1 MKRHLTLLL
10 IFACI
15 LCGAQDRSSLY
26 SFKVMYPQG
35 TVTQGDYIN
44 VTFFLEAL
52 DYSVKDVEEV
62 VGLKLE
68 SINRTKTVLQ
78 NGFDLITTQ
87 CMYTVTASGKIPL
100 PRVDAS
106 VKGKPVGTE
115 QIFLDVQ
122 PNPKYGAEWVKAKEF
137 LTSKGIQPDYLEI
150 RYTSETLAA
159 FSDNTAKA
167 FAIVAKQE
175 FEPYLE
181 NLILAYGT
189 GNAMWDGINSAS
201 DNSVYHIL
209 GQYDIQLKMLKR
221 KGEKYS
227 SLPLSL
233 YMDHPTGVKP
243 LLGDIKYGQTSPY
256 NAFFPKGKYL
266 DRDSTCLVGC
276 GPVALAQVLAFHKY
290 PEKPEGKGIL
300 NLQGGKQM
308 EVQMKDAPFSWDG
321 SKKALA
327 ALMLCSAASLNAH
340 LSPSGTASSLI
351 DFKPALMN
359 NWGFSPKCTYMV
371 KQPDIKAVEAIY
383 EDLNAGRPVIAADAE
398 HIFVIDGYDADYLH
412 FNLGWEGYCNGYY
425 RAIVVQSEKQRQ
437 LPFDEILA
445 RITPKGADEEFAV
458 SIKLSKPATL
468 EKELEKLKDGR
479 KKEEITSLK
488 LSGKINGWDIAVV
501 RRLAGADPEGRLDGP
516 GSLMELDLSEAVL
529 THGGAY
535 VTQSANKMV
544 FSGTVMNNGMAM
556 PYRYDMAKI
565 TQAEWNQMQTLGLA
579 QGATWLI
586 QPADGGGFKV
596 TWYEENDTIG
606 PYMFSECQN
615 LRSIILPQTTKEVLG
630 NAFSGCR
637 ALRSVTGLP
646 RKVDK
651 TAFENSA
658 LEGKFWNS
666 TGELNY

>member
-10 IFACI
+10 FFACI
-15 LCGAQDRSSLY
+15 FCGAQDRSSLY

-62 VGLKLE
+62 VGLKIE

-100 PRVDAS
+100 PRIDAS
-106 VKGKPVGTE
+106 VKGKPVCTE

-137 LTSKGIQPDYLEI
+137 LTSKGINPDHLEI

-159 FSDNTAKA
+159 FSDNTQKA
-167 FAIVAKQE
+167 FAIVARTE
-175 FEPYLE
+175 FEPFIE
-181 NLILAYGT
+181 NPILAYGI

-256 NAFFPKGKYL
+256 NAFFPKGRYL

-308 EVQMKDAPFSWDG
+308 EVPMKDAPFSWDG
-321 SKKALA
+321 SKKAIA

-351 DFKPALMN
+351 DFKSALMN

-371 KQPDIKAVEAIY
+371 KQPDMTAVEAVY
-383 EDLNAGRPVIAADAE
+383 ADLNAGRPVIAADAE

-412 FNLGWEGYCNGYY
+412 FNLGWQGYCNGYY
-425 RAIVVQSEKQRQ
+425 RAIVLPSETKRQ
-437 LPFDEILA
+437 LPFDEILT
-445 RITPKGADEEFAV
+445 RIAPKGAEEEYAV
-458 SIKLSKPATL
+458 TIKLSKPATL
-468 EKELEKLKDGR
+468 EKELAKLKDGR
-479 KKEEITSLK
+479 KIEDITSLK

-501 RRLAGADPEGRLDGP
+501 RRLAGADPEGKLDGP
-516 GSLMELDLSEAVL
+516 GSLVDLDLSEAVL

-535 VTQSANKMV
+535 VTQSASKMV
-544 FSGTVMNNGMAM
+544 FSGTLNGA

-565 TQAEWNQMQTLGLA
+565 TQAEWNQMQSLGLA

-606 PYMFSECQN
+606 PYMFSDCQN
-615 LRSIILPQTTKEVLG
+615 LRSIILPKTTKEVLG
-630 NAFSGCR
+630 SAFSGCR

-646 RKVDK
+646 RKVAKD
-651 TAFENSA
+651 AFENSA
-658 LEGKFWNS
+658 LEGKFWNA

>member
-1 MKRHLTLLL
+1 
-10 IFACI
+10 
-15 LCGAQDRSSLY
+15 
-26 SFKVMYPQG
+26 
-35 TVTQGDYIN
+35 
-44 VTFFLEAL
+44 
-52 DYSVKDVEEV
+52 
-62 VGLKLE
+62 
-68 SINRTKTVLQ
+68 
-78 NGFDLITTQ
+78 
-87 CMYTVTASGKIPL
+87 
-100 PRVDAS
+100 
-106 VKGKPVGTE
+106 
-115 QIFLDVQ
+115 
-122 PNPKYGAEWVKAKEF
+122 
-137 LTSKGIQPDYLEI
+137 
-150 RYTSETLAA
+150 
-159 FSDNTAKA
+159 
-167 FAIVAKQE
+167 
-175 FEPYLE
+175 
-181 NLILAYGT
+181 
-189 GNAMWDGINSAS
+189 
-201 DNSVYHIL
+201 
-209 GQYDIQLKMLKR
+209 
-221 KGEKYS
+221 
-227 SLPLSL
+227 
-233 YMDHPTGVKP
+233 
-243 LLGDIKYGQTSPY
+243 
-256 NAFFPKGKYL
+256 
-266 DRDSTCLVGC
+266 
-276 GPVALAQVLAFHKY
+276 
-290 PEKPEGKGIL
+290 
-300 NLQGGKQM
+300 
-308 EVQMKDAPFSWDG
+308 MKDAPFSWDG

-351 DFKPALMN
+351 DFKPALMT
-359 NWGFSPKCTYMV
+359 NWAFSPKCTYMV
-371 KQPDIKAVEAIY
+371 KQPDMTVVETIY
-383 EDLNAGRPVIAADAE
+383 ADLNEGRPVIAADAE

-501 RRLAGADPEGRLDGP
+501 RRLAGADPDGKLNGP
-516 GSLMELDLSEAVL
+516 GSLVDLDLSEAVL

-535 VTQSANKMV
+535 VTQSASKMV
-544 FSGTVMNNGMAM
+544 FSGTLNGA

-565 TQAEWNQMQTLGLA
+565 TQAEWNQMQSLGLA

>member
-10 IFACI
+10 IFACV
-15 LCGAQDRSSLY
+15 LCHAQDRASLY

-52 DYSVKDVEEV
+52 SYSVKDVEEV
-62 VGLKLE
+62 TGLKLE

-87 CMYTVTASGKIPL
+87 CMYTVIASGKITL
-100 PRVDAS
+100 PHMEAYVN
-106 VKGKPVGTE
+106 GKPVGLDD
-115 QIFLDVQ
+115 IVLDVQ
-122 PNPKYGAEWVKAKEF
+122 PNPKYGAEWETARDF
-137 LTSKGIQPDYLEI
+137 LISKGVKPDNLLS

-159 FSDNTAKA
+159 FSDNVEKA
-167 FAIVAKQE
+167 FVIVAKKE
-175 FEPYLE
+175 YEPYLG
-181 NLILAYGT
+181 NMVLAYGI
-189 GNAMWDGINSAS
+189 GNSMWDGVNSAT

-209 GQYDIQLKMLKR
+209 GQYDVQLKLLKN

-233 YMDHPTGVKP
+233 YMSHPTGVKP
-243 LLGDIKYGQTSPY
+243 LLGDIKYGQTGPY
-256 NAFFPKGKYL
+256 NAFFPKGRYL

-276 GPVALAQVLAFHKY
+276 GPVALAQVLSFHKY
-290 PEKPEGKGIL
+290 PDAPVGKGFL
-300 NLQGGKQM
+300 NPTGGKQM
-308 EVQMKDAPFSWDG
+308 EVKMADAPFSWDG
-321 SKKALA
+321 SKKAIA
-327 ALMLCSAASLNAH
+327 ALMLCSAASVNAKI
-340 LSPSGTASSLI
+340 SPSGTASSLI
-351 DFKPALMN
+351 DFKSALLN
-359 NWGFSPKCTYMV
+359 NWGYSPKCTYMV
-371 KQPDIKAVEAIY
+371 KQPDMTMVETIY
-383 EDLNAGRPVIAADAE
+383 ADLNAGRPVIAADSD

-425 RAIVVQSEKQRQ
+425 RAIVVQSEKKRQ
-437 LPFDEILA
+437 LPFDELLT
-445 RITPKGADEEFAV
+445 RITPKGQGEEYAV

-468 EKELEKLKDGR
+468 EKELDNLKDGR

-501 RRLAGADPEGRLDGP
+501 RRLAGADPEGKLEDV

-529 THGGAY
+529 THGGLY

-544 FSGTVMNNGMAM
+544 FSGTVNNNGMPM

-565 TQAEWNQMQTLGLA
+565 TQAEWNQMQALGLA

-586 QPADGGGFKV
+586 QPAEGGGFKV
-596 TWYEENDTIG
+596 SWYEENDTIG
-606 PYMFSECQN
+606 PYMFSDCQN
-615 LRSIILPQTTKEVLG
+615 LRTVILPNTIKEVQG

-646 RKVDK
+646 RKVAKD
-651 TAFENSA
+651 AFENSA
-658 LEGKFWNS
+658 LENKFWS
-666 TGELNY
+666 ATGEISL

>member
-15 LCGAQDRSSLY
+15 FCGAQDRSALY

-44 VTFFLEAL
+44 VTYFLEAL
-52 DYSVKDVEEV
+52 NYSVKDVEEV
-62 VGLKLE
+62 DGLKLE
-68 SINRTKTVLQ
+68 TINRTKTVLQ

-87 CMYTVTASGKIPL
+87 CMYTVTACGKIPL
-100 PRVDAS
+100 PLLDAS
-106 VKGKPVGTE
+106 VKGQPVGTE
-115 QIFLDVQ
+115 RIYLDVQ
-122 PNPKYGAEWVKAKEF
+122 PNPKYGAEWEVAKEF
-137 LTSKGIQPDYLEI
+137 LASKGVKPDHLAV
-150 RYTSETLAA
+150 RYTSETLSA
-159 FSDNTAKA
+159 FSDNKEKA
-167 FAIVAKQE
+167 FAIVARKE
-175 FEPYLE
+175 YEPYIK
-181 NLILAYGT
+181 NLVLAYGI
-189 GNAMWDGINSAS
+189 GNAMWDGVNSAS

-221 KGEKYS
+221 KGETYS

-233 YMDHPTGVKP
+233 YMDHPTGIKP
-243 LLGDIKYGQTSPY
+243 LLGSIQYGQTAPY
-256 NAFFPKGKYL
+256 NAFFPKGKYQ

-276 GPVALAQVLAFHKY
+276 GPVALAQVLAFYKY
-290 PEKPEGKGIL
+290 PEKPEGKGML
-300 NLQGGKQM
+300 NLAGGKQM
-308 EVQMKDAPFSWDG
+308 EVPMKDAPFSWDG
-321 SKKALA
+321 SNRAMA
-327 ALMLCSAASLNAH
+327 ALMLCSAASLNSH
-340 LSPSGTASSLI
+340 ISPTGTSSSLI
-351 DFKPALMN
+351 DFKSALMN

-371 KQPDIKAVEAIY
+371 KQPDMTMVEAIY
-383 EDLNAGRPVIAADAE
+383 ADLNQGRPVVAADSD
-398 HIFVIDGYDADYLH
+398 HIFVIDGYDGDYLH
-412 FNLGWEGYCNGYY
+412 YNLGWEGYCNGYY
-425 RAIVVQSEKQRQ
+425 RAIVLQSEKQRQ
-437 LPFDEILA
+437 LPFDEILS
-445 RITPKGADEEFAV
+445 RIAPKKADEEYAV

-479 KKEEITSLK
+479 AKEDITSLK

-501 RRLAGADPEGRLDGP
+501 RRLAGADPDGKLNGP
-516 GSLMELDLSEAVL
+516 SSLVELDLSEAVL

-544 FSGTVMNNGMAM
+544 FSGTVMNNGAPM
-556 PYRYDMAKI
+556 PYRYDMARI

-606 PYMFSECQN
+606 PYMFSGCQN
-615 LRSIILPQTTKEVLG
+615 LRSIILPKTVKEVLG
-630 NAFSGCR
+630 SAFSGCR

-651 TAFENSA
+651 DAFENSS
-658 LEGKFWNS
+658 LEGKFWNA
-666 TGELNY
+666 TGDLKY